1 MDSPLFSNPIYY
13 CISRILPLYI
23 KLFLNVMQKQWKY
36 RSRSRNY
43 AQRMKFATYRA
54 CIYA

>member
-13 CISRILPLYI
+13 CISRILYI

-43 AQRMKFATYRA
+43 AQRMKFATSRA
-54 CIYA
+54 CSYA